1 MTGQKKLSDK
11 LLSYLYGHGLSKSEL
26 SQLKSVAPS
35 WIPEQYFQF
44 WKHYTAFSPPSLVFF
59 TPAPYGVYE
68 NAFEGFLEDFRS
80 VDLVDSKRF
89 FPVAYDDGFVWG
101 VFEQKPNG
109 SVICGMYD
117 FQEKDYVEGPFKTFE
132 QWVYSYG

>member
-1 MTGQKKLSDK
+1 MVDYLS
-11 LLSYLYGHGLSKSEL
+11 
-26 SQLKSVAPS
+26 SQPNRAGYQVSTQQGSGP
-35 WIPEQYFQF
+35 
-44 WKHYTAFSPPSLVFF
+44 
-59 TPAPYGVYE
+59 
-68 NAFEGFLEDFRS
+68 
-80 VDLVDSKRF
+80 F

-132 QWVYSYG
+132 EWVYSYG